1 MNLFD
6 LSGKTAL
13 VTGAA
18 QGIGYA
24 IAQELGRHGAA
35 VIVSDRDEAGCQ
47 AASRAFEQQGIRN
60 WAIPCDVASAEA
72 TTALVQQALAAAG
85 QVDILVCNAGV
96 ANRLGP
102 LAAMSEAEWD
112 TVLDI
117 NLRSV
122 WRLANALIP
131 GMAEREDGAVIFVS
145 SIAGLRGNK
154 GLGLYG
160 ISKAGTA
167 QLARNLA
174 VEWGPH
180 NVRVNAISPG
190 VIQTS
195 FAKPLTDSLA
205 VMERRL
211 SLTPLRRVGQP
222 AEVAGVAVWLASPAG
237 GFVTG
242 QNIVVDGG
250 TLISDGN

>member
-1 MNLFD
+1 MSLFD
-6 LSGKTAL
+6 LTAKTAL

-18 QGIGYA
+18 HGIGYA
-24 IAQELGRHGAA
+24 IAEELGRHGAA

-47 AASRAFEQQGIRN
+47 AATRALEQQGIRS
-60 WAIPCDVASAEA
+60 WAIPCDVASAAA
-72 TTALVQQALAAAG
+72 TTALVQASLSAAG

-96 ANRLGP
+96 ANQFGP
-102 LAAMSEAEWD
+102 LAAVSETEWD

-117 NLRSV
+117 NLRST

-131 GMAEREDGAVIFVS
+131 GMAARQDGSVIFVS

-174 VEWGPH
+174 VEWGPK

-195 FAKPLTDSLA
+195 FAKPLTDNPD

-211 SLTPLRRVGQP
+211 ALTPLRRIGQP
-222 AEVAGVAVWLASPAG
+222 AEVAGVAVLLASKAG
-237 GFVTG
+237 GFLTG

>member
-24 IAQELGRHGAA
+24 IAEELGRYGAA

-47 AASRAFEQQGIRN
+47 AASRAFEQQGIRS

-72 TTALVQQALAAAG
+72 TTTLVQAALAAAG

-112 TVLDI
+112 TVFDV

-180 NVRVNAISPG
+180 NVRVNSISPG

-195 FAKPLTDSLA
+195 FAKPLTDSPA
-205 VMERRL
+205 VIERRL
-211 SLTPLRRVGQP
+211 SLTPLRRIGQP
-222 AEVAGVAVWLASPAG
+222 AEVAGVAVWLASKAG